1 MPESFLEDLTMFKV
15 VPDTKVPGFRVGLTD
30 DNNES
35 ACRPLPTIPSGVAA
49 GYDPYSNVLQA
60 MVPTIVRPAGSF
72 YQGNSGLFPTP
83 YQAYVPVS
91 GGSLSQD
98 PLREAVDRATN
109 PYANSKG
116 LPLPDPLRQA
126 VDRATNLP
134 ADPSHPATTSLSPS
148 QIGGLIG
155 TLLGGTL
162 GGLTGNPHV
171 ARAGA
176 GVGGGLGLI
185 LGGEYGNGNAG
196 QAISAVNSSGL
207 AGVPGM

>member
-1 MPESFLEDLTMFKV
+1 MFKV
-15 VPDTKVPGFRVGLTD
+15 VPDTNVPGFRVGLTD

-35 ACRPLPTIPSGVAA
+35 ARRPYPTIPSGVAP

-60 MVPTIVRPAGSF
+60 MVPTVVRPVGSF

-83 YQAYVPVS
+83 NQAYVQVS

-98 PLREAVDRATN
+98 PLRQAVDRATN
-109 PYANSKG
+109 PYANSGG
-116 LPLPDPLRQA
+116 LPVPDPLRQA

-134 ADPSHPATTSLSPS
+134 ADPSDPATTSLSPS
-148 QIGGLIG
+148 QIGGIIG
-155 TLLGGTL
+155 GALGGTL
-162 GGLTGNPHV
+162 GGLINPHIGRV
-171 ARAGA
+171 GTGIGA
-176 GVGGGLGLI
+176 GLGMI

-196 QAISAVNSSGL
+196 QAISTVNNSGL